1 MSVKQAELAAQ
12 IVHNLSIS
20 LGRIDELERQIETMQ
35 ATIESVTAENVA
47 LKAAASH
54 PTAD

>member
-12 IVHNLSIS
+12 IVHNFSIS

-35 ATIESVTAENVA
+35 ATIESVTAENAA

>member
-20 LGRIDELERQIETMQ
+20 LGRIDELERQVETMQ